1 MASLVLSPAE
11 QDFIIRGV
19 EKGLRSDGRSNLDR
33 REVTLRTGMISQ
45 ANGSAR
51 CRIGNLGVGTDVLV
65 GVKAEVNTWTPGEPE
80 TAGSIVC
87 NVECSPSAAQEFE
100 GRGADE
106 INVELTQLLDRILSG
121 GAQGSDGLD
130 LSALCIIP
138 KQAYWVLHV
147 DALVLDVRGGIA
159 DALVMATR
167 AALMETRL
175 PRVVVESI
183 TDGTGA
189 TQAEFDVVDDAEDMV
204 SLSGVAGLPLAV
216 TFNQIGKR
224 YVVDSSE
231 QEEAVT
237 QAKLTVAV
245 SPKMEI
251 CAIQKGGMFRGF
263 PPSLLTEILQTAQR
277 IAKEEF
283 TRFDALYKVAAKTS
297 EQQNDGPSTGS
308 TFLVPF

>member
-65 GVKAEVNTWTPGEPE
+65 GVKAEVNTWAPGEPE
-80 TAGSIVC
+80 TTGSVIC

-106 INVELTQLLDRILSG
+106 INVELTQLLDRIMSG
-121 GAQGSDGLD
+121 GAQGGDGLD
-130 LSALCIIP
+130 LSSLCIIP

-147 DALVLDVRGGIA
+147 DALVLDVRGGIT

-175 PRVVVESI
+175 PRVVVETI
-183 TDGTGA
+183 TDDAGA

-204 SLSGVAGLPLAV
+204 ALSGVSGLPLAV

-224 YVVDSSE
+224 YAVDASE

-245 SPKMEI
+245 SPKMDI

-263 PPSLLTEILQTAQR
+263 PPSLLSEILQTAQR

-283 TRFDALYKVAAKTS
+283 VRFGTLYEAAAKTS
-297 EQQNDGPSTGS
+297 EQQSDGPSTG
-308 TFLVPF
+308 

>member
-19 EKGLRSDGRSNLDR
+19 EKGFRSDGRSNLDR
-33 REVTLRTGMISQ
+33 REVTLQTGMISQ

-65 GVKAEVNTWTPGEPE
+65 GVKAEVNTWAPGEPE
-80 TAGSIVC
+80 TMGSVIC

-106 INVELTQLLDRILSG
+106 INVELTQLLDRIISG
-121 GAQGSDGLD
+121 GSQGDDGLD

-175 PRVVVESI
+175 PRVVVETI
-183 TDGTGA
+183 TDDAGT

-204 SLSGVAGLPLAV
+204 ALSGVSGLPLAV

-224 YVVDSSE
+224 YTVDASE

-237 QAKLTVAV
+237 QAKITVAV
-245 SPKMEI
+245 SPRMDI
-251 CAIQKGGMFRGF
+251 CAIQKGGMSRGF
-263 PPSLLTEILQTAQR
+263 PPSLLSEILQTAQR

-283 TRFDALYKVAAKTS
+283 AKFATLYEEAAKRS
-297 EQQNDGPSTGS
+297 EQQSDGPSTGS